1 MRAHAAAIALSAFLA
16 LLLPLAVLAKEGGLV
31 TLATPIPRDAQPG
44 STLTVTF
51 TVTVPDENGA
61 MVPFGGSPMVLK
73 LIGPDGTTTEALGA
87 ERGTRG
93 TYTAQIRVPASGIE
107 SAVFGI
113 RGTST
118 MADGT
123 TAIEDLPFDIDGL
136 LFTTTAHPAPAA
148 AQPAAVAPSSEPVA
162 ADARLPIT
170 GILGVLF
177 GVAGLA
183 LAVLGRRRSLR
194 SA

>member
-16 LLLPLAVLAKEGGLV
+16 LLLPLTAFAKEGGLV
-31 TLATPIPRDAQPG
+31 RLSAPIPRDAQPG
-44 STLTVTF
+44 STLSVTF
-51 TVTVPDENGA
+51 TVTVPDENGG

-73 LIGPDGTTTEALGA
+73 LIGPDGAATEGLGV

-93 TYTAQIRVPASGIE
+93 TYTAEIKVPASGIE

-123 TAIEDLPFDIDGL
+123 TAIEDLPFDVDGL
-136 LFTTTAHPAPAA
+136 LFTTAPHPAAP
-148 AQPAAVAPSSEPVA
+148 PAAVAPSPQPVA
-162 ADARLPIT
+162 ADARTPIA

-177 GVAGLA
+177 GVAGLT